1 MFMNEDALFYVG
13 QKAFIEKDGQV
24 LVLGDPH
31 EGLDYPGGKI
41 QEGEFD
47 LPESLKR
54 EVREETG
61 LEIEV
66 GEPFATWSNIF
77 PAHHKLGGKRVFLV
91 GYRCKY
97 ISGDIKLSHEHDKFN
112 WVTKDT
118 YNEVNDGTSYFDI
131 LNKYFNTEQL

>member
-1 MFMNEDALFYVG
+1 MKEDAQFYVG
-13 QKAFIEKDGQV
+13 QKAFIQKGNEV

-41 QEGEFD
+41 QEGETD
-47 LPESLKR
+47 LSESLKR

-66 GEPFATWSNIF
+66 GAPFATWTNTF
-77 PAHHKLGGKRVFLV
+77 PAHHRLAGKQVYLV

-97 ISGDIKLSHEHDKFN
+97 VSGEVKLSDEHDKFH
-112 WVTKDT
+112 WVTKEN
-118 YNEVNDGTSYFDI
+118 YKEVDDGTTYFDI
-131 LNKYFNTEQL
+131 LNKYFI